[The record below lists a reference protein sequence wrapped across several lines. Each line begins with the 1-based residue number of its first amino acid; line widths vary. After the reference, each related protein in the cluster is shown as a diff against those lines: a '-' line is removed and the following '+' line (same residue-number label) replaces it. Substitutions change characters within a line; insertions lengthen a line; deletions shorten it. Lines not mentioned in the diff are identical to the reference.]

1 MVAEID
7 VGTLARLV
15 IHTAKMDTTA
25 PESGNLRNGWMTDLL
40 LTQMIDRFVVGQ
52 RNKPAVYARI
62 GKWALDYVRELPE
75 AAALVQLAILR
86 GERMLPFTKE
96 REQALL
102 QMIADLAQTI
112 EALPE
117 GTRKSRCKSL
127 FQYHRSVFY
136 DSRGKFNLAAELQ
149 LTSANEAYILGDNPG
164 RAIAYFMR
172 KIYLIKDALCRGDM
186 ETATSIFAS
195 IEPYFIELITVT
207 RATPLEVLWGEV
219 NGPVF
224 MIESFVWLDR
234 KHPSWDEWVRIA
246 LAGMEKLGSSW
257 DLCADF
263 VRAVDMERRV
273 VTPHAAE
280 RALNKAADSKDA
292 NERRATALLI
302 LLRHAMKTRDVQRA
316 KELMAR
322 MPKQGAQ
329 HVVAIAKRCLKE
341 AK

>member
-86 GERMLPFTKE
+86 GERMLPLTKK

-102 QMIADLAQTI
+102 QMIDDLRKVI
-112 EALPE
+112 DALPE
-117 GTRKSRCKSL
+117 GTRKTRCKSL
-127 FQYHRSVFY
+127 FDYHQGVFY
-136 DSRGKFNLAAELQ
+136 DSCGRFVLAAEMQ
-149 LTSANEAYILGDNPG
+149 SQSALEANRLGDVAG
-164 RAIAYFMR
+164 EVIGLFMNG
-172 KIYLIKDALCRGDM
+172 IYQLKHALKWGVPIWTKPFLMQFDSSFERLVASLTG
-186 ETATSIFAS
+186 TALE
-195 IEPYFIELITVT
+195 IEW
-207 RATPLEVLWGEV
+207 AQV

-234 KHPSWDEWVRIA
+234 KHPSWDEWVKTS

-257 DLCADF
+257 DLCAEF
-263 VRAVDMERRV
+263 VRAVDMERQD
-273 VTPHAAE
+273 PLAAE
-280 RALNKAADSKDA
+280 SALSEVADSNDA
-292 NERRATALLI
+292 NERRAAALLI
-302 LLRHAMKTRDVQRA
+302 LVRHAMKDGQVRQA
-316 KELMAR
+316 KELIAR

-329 HVVAIAKRCLKE
+329 HVVAIAKSCLKE